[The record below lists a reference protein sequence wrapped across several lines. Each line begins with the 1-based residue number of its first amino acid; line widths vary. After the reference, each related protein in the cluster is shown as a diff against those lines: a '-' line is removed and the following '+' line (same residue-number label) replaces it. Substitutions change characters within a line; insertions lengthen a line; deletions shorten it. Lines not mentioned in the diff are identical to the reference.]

1 MPTPLTL
8 IQLVSEQT
16 MQNLLPVLRLRP
28 VRLVHLAT
36 PKTRDRSARI
46 AEAARRSNCPVDLE
60 TLPLAAMPSIK
71 ETHDA
76 VRSVIAEET
85 AAGRRP
91 FVNFTGGTKLM
102 SIGAY
107 AAALKD
113 QIPSL
118 YVDTQDATFMDGRT
132 GPGLDE
138 VFDGD
143 LSFTPILR
151 TLTVHAIACANGCDR
166 VTGGRDWR
174 PHLPL
179 AEHLLANPADEQAT
193 HLALHG
199 PNGLFPHGREP
210 RTPGDWL
217 QCLDL
222 DFTLPST
229 VQRLALDS
237 GILEPGHVNGT
248 ARLPSASRTELEALA
263 AAGHRRLPNFR
274 SRLFEAIAPLQQSIS
289 RLTGGWWEIILASRA
304 HASGRFR
311 DLRWSV
317 QVGEKGGADLEEDI
331 VALDGVQVTCIA
343 CKRGGH
349 KSRLLPL
356 LEEITARARTLGGTF
371 NRRFLAVCHPPKD
384 PHLKNLQT
392 RAEALGVRLLFP
404 LDLQQPDPFA

>member
-1 MPTPLTL
+1 MPTPLSL

-28 VRLVHLAT
+28 VRLIHLAT

-46 AEAARRSNCPVDLE
+46 AEAARRSNCPVDFE
-60 TLPLAAMPSIK
+60 TIPLSAMPSIG
-71 ETHDA
+71 ETHQA
-76 VRSVIAEET
+76 VRTVVGEEA

-113 QIPSL
+113 KVPSL

-151 TLTVHAIACANGCDR
+151 SLTVHGVACANGCPR
-166 VTGGRDWR
+166 VTHGRDWR
-174 PHLPL
+174 PYLPL
-179 AEHLLANPADEQAT
+179 AEHLLTNPADEDAT
-193 HLALHG
+193 HEAFHG
-199 PNGLFPHGREP
+199 PYAPFPYGREP
-210 RTPGDWL
+210 RKPADWRPH
-217 QCLDL
+217 LDH
-222 DFTLPST
+222 DFILPDP
-229 VQRLALDS
+229 VCRMAIEAGLM
-237 GILEPGHVNGT
+237 EPGSSPHAV
-248 ARLPSASRTELEALA
+248 RLPSGS
-263 AAGHRRLPNFR
+263 H
-274 SRLFEAIAPLQQSIS
+274 AIAPLQRSVAM
-289 RLTGGWWEIILASRA
+289 LTGGWWEIILADRA

-331 VALDGVQVTCIA
+331 VALDGVQIA
-343 CKRGGH
+343 YISCKRGGH

-356 LEEITARARTLGGTF
+356 LEEIDARARTLGGSF

-392 RAEALGVRLLFP
+392 RAHALGIRLLFP
-404 LDLQQPDPFA
+404 LNLQDPDPFA